1 MAHEYLAEIRWT
13 RDNAAFLDGRYSRAH
28 RWVFDGEIEVPAS
41 SSPLTVRVPFSKEDA
56 VDPEEALVAAV
67 ASCHMLFFL
76 FHAAKAGFLIDAYT
90 DRAIG
95 ILGKNEAGRV
105 AMTAIKLRPD
115 IAFVGEK
122 RPTPDELLALHERSH
137 ADCYISNSL
146 TSTITVETPDGV
158 SLTNEKATA

>member
-13 RDNAAFLDGRYSRAH
+13 RDSAAFLDGRYSRAH
-28 RWVFDGEIEVPAS
+28 KWVFDGEIEVPAS
-41 SSPLTVRVPFSKEDA
+41 SSPLTVRVPFSREDA

-95 ILGKNEAGRV
+95 ILGKTDVGRV

-115 IAFVGEK
+115 IAFVGDK
-122 RPTPDELLALHERSH
+122 QPTRDELLALHERSH
-137 ADCYISNSL
+137 HDCYISNSL

-158 SLTNEKATA
+158 PLTTEKATA